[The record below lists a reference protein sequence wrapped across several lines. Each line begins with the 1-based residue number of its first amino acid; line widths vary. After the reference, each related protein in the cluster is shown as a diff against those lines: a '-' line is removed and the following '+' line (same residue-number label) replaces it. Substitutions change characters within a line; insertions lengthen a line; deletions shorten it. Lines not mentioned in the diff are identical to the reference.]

1 MFQNFIVLIL
11 FLLFIRIVNKKLEKY
26 IGYPIYTKMHDY
38 IKDSKVLLYKKMSIN
53 PYVRNYK
60 KKLLGERKKQFFIK
74 PLLSNV

>member
-38 IKDSKVLLYKKMSIN
+38 IKDSKVLLYKKMSVN

-60 KKLLGERKKQFFIK
+60 KKLLGERKKLCFIK
-74 PLLSNV
+74 PLLNNV